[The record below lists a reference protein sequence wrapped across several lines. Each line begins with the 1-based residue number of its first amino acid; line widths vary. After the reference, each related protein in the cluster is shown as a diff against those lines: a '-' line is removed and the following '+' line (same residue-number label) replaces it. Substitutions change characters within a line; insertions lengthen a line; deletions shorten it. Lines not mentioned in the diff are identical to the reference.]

1 MIKLCKATSYAN
13 QINTNI
19 IEAKEYYNKL
29 KIKEKV
35 FNDVQQDL
43 LHKIEGLGKFDL
55 YTGWQLAK
63 SLQKLRQAR
72 REAKNELKT
81 MEMLVRQLGG
91 FQVQEKKISNQ
102 DNHLTQLNYENG
114 YHKRQL
120 QMNGDILNE
129 VDEILK
135 VEYMRSPSHEHKDNI
150 IEVNEDHIYGITDT
164 LPKIKGI
171 TVKIKYKSLQQK
183 QHLMN
188 SVSKSYA
195 EYELNEQEKFV
206 KLINRKKGSV

>member
-1 MIKLCKATSYAN
+1 
-13 QINTNI
+13 
-19 IEAKEYYNKL
+19 
-29 KIKEKV
+29 
-35 FNDVQQDL
+35 
-43 LHKIEGLGKFDL
+43 
-55 YTGWQLAK
+55 
-63 SLQKLRQAR
+63 
-72 REAKNELKT
+72 
-81 MEMLVRQLGG
+81 
-91 FQVQEKKISNQ
+91 
-102 DNHLTQLNYENG
+102 
-114 YHKRQL
+114 
-120 QMNGDILNE
+120 MNGDILNE

-183 QHLMN
+183 QHLIN